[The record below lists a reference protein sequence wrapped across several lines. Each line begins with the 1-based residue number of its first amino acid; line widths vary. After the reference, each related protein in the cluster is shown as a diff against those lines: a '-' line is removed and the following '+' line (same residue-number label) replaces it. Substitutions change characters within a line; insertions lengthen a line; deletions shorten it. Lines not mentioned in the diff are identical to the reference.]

1 MVRVKLEI
9 SNGGILHGLRDAS
22 STVGI
27 ATLCCGSVVA

>member
-9 SNGGILHGLRDAS
+9 SNGGVLYGSRDAL

-27 ATLCCGSVVA
+27 ASLCCGSVVA